1 VGDVYREYQALQSRK
16 SEYGKALALIEVDIK
31 KLKDQERQIREC
43 LNIKYQLIN
52 QMMSGNPKINIHALM
67 AERCD
72 PSFFGMS
79 DSTPGAVIEEL
90 IDSPRNKEKVK
101 TSQQSPEIDLEEGT
115 HSSILDEQFEVNI
128 KAE

>member
-1 VGDVYREYQALQSRK
+1 M
-16 SEYGKALALIEVDIK
+16 
-31 KLKDQERQIREC
+31 
-43 LNIKYQLIN
+43 NIKYQLIN

-67 AERCD
+67 ADECD

-101 TSQQSPEIDLEEGT
+101 TSKQSPEIDLEEGT